1 MGNLIKS
8 TLSIQ
13 IYEILKQ
20 DIIQGTIKPGEK
32 LTLKFLQARFQVSST
47 PIREALTRLT
57 EDNLVTYYSNVGIRV
72 VELTEKD
79 LREIYQ
85 FMGTLDSIAI
95 AYAWESGNYEP
106 MLQDL
111 TDNIHNSQKYL
122 QDGNEKEWILCSDSF
137 HLVAYDYCNN
147 KRLQS
152 SAAKMRGQLTIMS
165 ASYEQDSTYQHQ
177 IQQEHE
183 EIFHLLQERDV
194 SRAEGKMKEHLDHS
208 LEIALKYV
216 HEKKGAPK

>member
-13 IYEILKQ
+13 IYDILKQ
-20 DIIQGTIKPGEK
+20 DIIQGIIKPGEK
-32 LTLKFLQARFQVSST
+32 LTLKFLQERFQVSST

-72 VELTEKD
+72 VELTEED

-95 AYAWESGNYEP
+95 VYAWECGNYEP
-106 MLQDL
+106 MLREL
-111 TDNIHNSQKYL
+111 TDNMERSRHYL
-122 QDGNEKEWILCSDSF
+122 QERNDTEWILCSDSF

-147 KRLQS
+147 NRLQS

-165 ASYEQDSTYQHQ
+165 ADYEKKPIYQQQ
-177 IQQEHE
+177 IQKEHE
-183 EIFHLLQERDV
+183 EIYHLIQERNID
-194 SRAEGKMKEHLDHS
+194 RAEYKMKEHLSHS
-208 LEIALKYV
+208 LEIALSCL
-216 HEKKGAPK
+216 HGREPS